1 MTIKVTLEFATQEE
15 LLAYFGAA
23 KTAPAQ
29 AKVESPKS
37 EKAEAS
43 SKSEKSASPST
54 AATSDKVTDPK
65 PETAVAATAPAPA
78 VAQTAS
84 SGAGMTEADP
94 IKVIFPDMTEAD
106 LTKVIVAAVARTSRD
121 QVLGLLSEKFN
132 VTAGKQITD
141 PAVRKQAKQALEAL

>member
-23 KTAPAQ
+23 KTAPATAKAEPKPEK
-29 AKVESPKS
+29 AKVE
-37 EKAEAS
+37 KAEPA
-43 SKSEKSASPST
+43 
-54 AATSDKVTDPK
+54 DKVADPK

-78 VAQTAS
+78 AAQTAS
-84 SGAGMTEADP
+84 SGAG
-94 IKVIFPDMTEAD
+94 MTEAD

-141 PAVRKQAKQALEAL
+141 PAVREQAKAALEAL